1 MVLKD
6 AHYPV
11 PFCLWMLV
19 VSSGCGISNALV
31 GLFLLALPAV
41 VTFPCPIFVLEH
53 SDNSVIKR
61 KFLILESRSALYKVK
76 QVGKF

>member
-31 GLFLLALPAV
+31 DLFLLALPAV
-41 VTFPCPIFVLEH
+41 VRFPCPNFVLEH
-53 SDNSVIKR
+53 SLNSVIKR
-61 KFLILESRSALYKVK
+61 KFLIIESRSLLYKAK
-76 QVGKF
+76 QASKF